1 MRSYTNTINYTL
13 QSSANRY
20 KVFTDPLS
28 SNKIVLF
35 LSSLEIN
42 ATNTYAIDFTVS
54 VSVLN
59 SSHYRWTVRID
70 RMAYVGKVHFSLIVY
85 NEDDVKSSNRYA
97 IVYYEWIAYTANNFS
112 FTPFPQEL
120 TDNMI
125 TALVDFNGIRGNCG
139 I

>member
-1 MRSYTNTINYTL
+1 
-13 QSSANRY
+13 
-20 KVFTDPLS
+20 LS
-28 SNKIVLF
+28 SNKIALF
-35 LSSLEIN
+35 LTSFEIN
-42 ATNTYAIDFTVS
+42 ATDTSAIDFTVS

-59 SSHYRWTVRID
+59 SSHYRWTVTID

-85 NEDDVKSSNRYA
+85 NEDDVKSSKLYA